1 MPGKVQDGVASPLR
15 AQMTCP
21 ATLGGGPAWAPAVPV
36 AARPLLSKSILPD
49 RRRKPGRELVATQ
62 APQGP

>member
-1 MPGKVQDGVASPLR
+1 
-15 AQMTCP
+15 MTCL

-62 APQGP
+62 AP